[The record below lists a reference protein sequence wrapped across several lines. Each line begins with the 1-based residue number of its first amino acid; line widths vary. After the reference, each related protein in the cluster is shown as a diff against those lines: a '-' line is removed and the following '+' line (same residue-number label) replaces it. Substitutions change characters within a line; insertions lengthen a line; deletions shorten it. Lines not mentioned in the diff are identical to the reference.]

1 MDSTDDA
8 TRQLR
13 ANEDFAITRTAWE
26 MSGTNGDVARAHPP
40 ELEDPS
46 FLSGVTEELLHM
58 SNIEEPV
65 HVHAQNRYAPPR
77 TDEAVT
83 KARAES
89 VPKKTREDTAYCMKL
104 WQDWASK
111 ILTLFLH

>member
-1 MDSTDDA
+1 
-8 TRQLR
+8 
-13 ANEDFAITRTAWE
+13 
-26 MSGTNGDVARAHPP
+26 
-40 ELEDPS
+40 
-46 FLSGVTEELLHM
+46 M
-58 SNIEEPV
+58 SNIEEPM

-104 WQDWASK
+104 WQDWANNRE
-111 ILTLFLH
+111 ILTDIVVPSLMELDKKDMQYWLCRFVLEVISYVELCVMFVQHVKNPR